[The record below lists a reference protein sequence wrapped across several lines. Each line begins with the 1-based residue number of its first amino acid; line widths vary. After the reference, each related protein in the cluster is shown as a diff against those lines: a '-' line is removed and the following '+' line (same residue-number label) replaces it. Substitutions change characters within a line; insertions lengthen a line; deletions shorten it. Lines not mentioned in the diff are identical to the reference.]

1 MEKFQNLILVQT
13 DLTGHKMA
21 KKWWVELGDLYVSKK
36 TVERLLKKYEEKEND
51 LMRLGMEENEE

>member
-1 MEKFQNLILVQT
+1 
-13 DLTGHKMA
+13 MA